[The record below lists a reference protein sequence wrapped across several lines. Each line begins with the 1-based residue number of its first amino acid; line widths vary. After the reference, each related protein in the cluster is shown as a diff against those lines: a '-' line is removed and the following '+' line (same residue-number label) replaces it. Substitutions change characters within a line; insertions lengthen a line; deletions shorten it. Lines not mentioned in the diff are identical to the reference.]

1 MSFVRP
7 GGATRVRADT
17 QHKIRLQ
24 CEDFKRWTEMN
35 PNHWRSAWSILKWPQ
50 KHVQIV
56 QVAIIVVR
64 IKSDNFSWRQEFCA
78 IFAVFSDFSLP
89 FLLSQLL
96 LLDCFLL
103 QALEVQHIPKNI
115 QLKSQRAHRSK
126 GWFVWENVH
135 IFLPAMLWL
144 VSSLSRF
151 FITIITTFNVRFTWP
166 TQDICNGVL
175 CLCPP
180 AYRSKHEIQI
190 INSKG
195 QPEFV

>member
-103 QALEVQHIPKNI
+103 QALKSSTYRRTFSWNRNVLIDPKVG
-115 QLKSQRAHRSK
+115 LCGRMCTSS
-126 GWFVWENVH
+126 
-135 IFLPAMLWL
+135 FLRCFGLSARFFAS
-144 VSSLSRF
+144 SSLSSPPS
-151 FITIITTFNVRFTWP
+151 TW
-166 TQDICNGVL
+166 D
-175 CLCPP
+175 
-180 AYRSKHEIQI
+180 SH
-190 INSKG
+190 G
-195 QPEFV
+195 QPKTFATVCFVYAHQRIGANMKFK